1 MDNNNNQNGQQLQ
14 MEVRPEVATGIYSNF
29 AVISHSSSEF
39 TIDFA
44 SILPGPPK
52 ANVVSRVIM
61 ACRAPAPCPAG
72 EPYALRAAVRQDTDA
87 RPGRA
92 DNRPI
97 QVGHRRRGVT
107 GQAAI
112 AFSWRHLCQY
122 YCSWRS
128 I

>member
-52 ANVVSRVIM
+52 ANVV
-61 ACRAPAPCPAG
+61 
-72 EPYALRAAVRQDTDA
+72 
-87 RPGRA
+87 
-92 DNRPI
+92 
-97 QVGHRRRGVT
+97 
-107 GQAAI
+107 
-112 AFSWRHLCQY
+112 
-122 YCSWRS
+122 
-128 I
+128 

>member
-61 ACRAPAPCPAG
+61 AP
-72 EPYALRAAVRQDTDA
+72 EHAVRLLHALQENLMRYDQQYDA
-87 RPGRA
+87 
-92 DNRPI
+92 N
-97 QVGHRRRGVT
+97 T
-107 GQAAI
+107 GQQQI
-112 AFSWRHLCQY
+112 QCHIPSLLSSMFPG
-122 YCSWRS
+122 
-128 I
+128 